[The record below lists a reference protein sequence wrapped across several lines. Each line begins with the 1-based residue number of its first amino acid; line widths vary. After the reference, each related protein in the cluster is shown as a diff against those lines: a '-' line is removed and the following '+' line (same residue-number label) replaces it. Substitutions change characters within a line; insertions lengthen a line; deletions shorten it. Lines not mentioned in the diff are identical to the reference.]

1 MLFDF
6 SIHICYNEAW
16 YEKTLLNKERI
27 EGVIMAKKEITEEV
41 QELVETELRK
51 GASNSRIANLLDL
64 PYKNAVEIIDA
75 IKENLRPD
83 VGDEIIFTFRDE
95 AMEGVIE
102 KLLTN
107 SAIVTINWDH
117 SAKRMHDLMEEKT
130 VVNFKDIEGFK
141 SQVNEEEND
150 GKIYIQNNEN
160 E

>member
-1 MLFDF
+1 
-6 SIHICYNEAW
+6 
-16 YEKTLLNKERI
+16 
-27 EGVIMAKKEITEEV
+27 MAKKEITEEV

-64 PYKNAVEIIDA
+64 PYKEAVDIIDT

-95 AMEGVIE
+95 PMEGTIE

-107 SAIVTINWDH
+107 SAIVKINWDN
-117 SAKRMHDLMEEKT
+117 STERMHDLMEEKT

-141 SQVNEEEND
+141 SQVNEDEEND
-150 GKIYIQNNEN
+150 GKLYVKEN
-160 E
+160 QE